1 MSTLLRASILISC
14 VAVAAVTPACQTP
27 PVTPAASSGEAMPQ
41 DVRSRIKEARFQAAI
56 KGLDFEGNLVVVVE
70 PLGGDRDLAR
80 QHQAAGLEAL
90 QGNRLTGAIT
100 ELAQAVRTAPQ
111 DAALHNS
118 LGVALL
124 AKGKSRYAATAFR
137 TAVSLDPGLVEAQYN
152 LADTLWR
159 LGRATEAIEQMLTV
173 LKLDPRH
180 AVAHERLAIWH
191 YYAGDGAAAWEH
203 VRFARELGRQPP
215 PQFLTLLESRMPQPG
230 RK

>member
-14 VAVAAVTPACQTP
+14 VAVAAVTPASQTP
-27 PVTPAASSGEAMPQ
+27 PVMPAASSGEAMPQ

-56 KGLDFEGNLVVVVE
+56 KGLDFEGDLVVVVQ

-90 QGNRLTGAIT
+90 QGNRLTGALT
-100 ELAQAVRTAPQ
+100 ALSHAVRTAPQ

-137 TAVSLDPGLVEAQYN
+137 TAVSLDPGLVDAQYN
-152 LADTLWR
+152 LADALWR
-159 LGRATEAIEQMLTV
+159 LGRRPEAIEQMRTV
-173 LKLDPRH
+173 LELDPRH

-191 YYAGDGAAAWEH
+191 YYAYDNAAAWEH
-203 VRFARELGRQPP
+203 SQGKPFQE
-215 PQFLTLLESRMPQPG
+215 
-230 RK
+230 

>member
-56 KGLDFEGNLVVVVE
+56 KGLDFEGDLVVVVQ

-118 LGVALL
+118 LGVALR
-124 AKGKSRYAATAFR
+124 AKGKSRYAAAAFR

-152 LADTLWR
+152 LAMAYLSGEGVKRDDQAALSWLRRAADLGDTDAQFN
-159 LGRATEAIEQMLTV
+159 LGLLYLSGEIVPKDAEEALS
-173 LKLDPRH
+173 
-180 AVAHERLAIWH
+180 WF
-191 YYAGDGAAAWEH
+191 
-203 VRFARELGRQPP
+203 RFAATSNEPWNRVWTTIR
-215 PQFLTLLESRMPQPG
+215 
-230 RK
+230 